1 MSRIKMGFYS
11 GLVATLIT
19 GCMLLMK
26 NALHTIPQLHVARSI
41 SGLLGMHESVMAG
54 IIAIFVLGVLVF
66 GGLFAVYAPK
76 IPVRSYLGKSV
87 LCGVAMWLVW
97 TAVLM
102 PLGGSGFFGL
112 EGGMAVPIGALV
124 LSLAYWLI
132 LGVSFRWLSAPVAQP
147 NAGRVES

>member
-26 NALHTIPQLHVARSI
+26 NALHVIPQLHVARSI
-41 SGLLGMHESVMAG
+41 SELLGMHDSVMPG
-54 IIAIFVLGVLVF
+54 VIAIFAFGVFVF
-66 GGLFAVYAPK
+66 GGLFANYAPK
-76 IPVRSYLGKSV
+76 IPVRSYLGKSI
-87 LCGVAMWLVW
+87 LCAVAMWLLWMV
-97 TAVLM
+97 VVM

-112 EGGMAVPIGALV
+112 EGGTAVPVGAFV

-132 LGVSFRWLSAPVAQP
+132 LGTGFRWLSGPVAQP